1 MDAVILVGG
10 FGTRLQPLTYTVPKQ
25 MLPIAGATML
35 ERVVAHL
42 GSHGVTRA
50 ILALGYKPDVFIDE
64 FPDQRCAGVELVYAV
79 EPEPLDTGGAV
90 RFAALAGGVSDT
102 FVVVNGDVLTDLDV
116 SELIAFHRSSGAEG
130 TIALTKVDDPSR
142 YGVVPIEQD
151 GRVKA
156 FIEKPPADEAPSHW
170 INAGTYVL
178 EPSVLDRIDDGRRV
192 SIEREVFP
200 AMVADSAL
208 YAMERQERWVD
219 AGTPATYLEASLGYI
234 DGTIANEPVIAEDAW
249 VHNDAVV
256 FESWIGPGAVVEAG
270 AVIERSLVLAGAR
283 IGARAVLKEAIV
295 GPAAVVGAG
304 AKLLDLTVLGEGVE
318 IPPGEELIEA
328 TVASVEDES

>member
-25 MLPIAGATML
+25 MLPVANTTML

-42 GSHGVTRA
+42 GTHGVTRA

-64 FPDQRCAGVELVYAV
+64 FPDERCAGVELVYAV

-90 RFAALAGGVSDT
+90 RFAALAGGVKST

-116 SELIAFHRSSGAEG
+116 SELIEFHRSSGAEG
-130 TIALTKVDDPSR
+130 TIALTRVDDPSR
-142 YGVVPIEQD
+142 YGVVPIEPD
-151 GRVKA
+151 GRVSA

-178 EPSVLDRIDDGRRV
+178 EPTVLNRIAEGRRV

-200 AMVADSAL
+200 AMVADKVL
-208 YAMERQERWVD
+208 YALERGGHWID
-219 AGTPATYLEASLGYI
+219 AGTPSTYLEASLGYI
-234 DGTIANEPVIAEDAW
+234 DGTMANEPAVCETAW
-249 VHNDAVV
+249 VHDDAVV
-256 FESWIGPGAVVEAG
+256 LESWIGAGAVVEEG
-270 AVIERSLVLAGAR
+270 ALIERSLVLSGAR
-283 IGARAVLKEAIV
+283 VGAHAVLHKAIV
-295 GPAAVVGAG
+295 GPNAVVGSR

-318 IPPGEELIEA
+318 IPPGEELEQA
-328 TVASVEDES
+328 TVASVEDEV